1 MFAAVPCYNL
11 KKLYQLIADD
21 LPNPKNLLVT
31 WREMREIMRKQQK
44 DPNYEYDTPVPP
56 PRERISSEQKKDIM
70 AESIGELAPRA
81 IA

>member
-1 MFAAVPCYNL
+1 
-11 KKLYQLIADD
+11 
-21 LPNPKNLLVT
+21 
-31 WREMREIMRKQQK
+31 MREIMRKQQK